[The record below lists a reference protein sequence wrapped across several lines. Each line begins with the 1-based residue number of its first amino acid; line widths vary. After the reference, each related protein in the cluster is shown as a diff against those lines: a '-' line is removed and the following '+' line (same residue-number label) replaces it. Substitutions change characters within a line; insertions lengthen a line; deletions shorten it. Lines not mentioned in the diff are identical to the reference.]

1 MGWTVVIGLFLIA
14 HGLIHVAVY
23 VPPAADDAPFDPVR
37 SWLFRRRLR
46 HLAVT
51 LAAITA
57 LIFVVAGIGI
67 LAHQDWWQ
75 AASVAGASAS
85 LALLALFFHPW
96 LGFGVAI
103 NVAVI
108 WVLTQTN
115 WPTSE
120 MLGW

>member
-14 HGLIHVAVY
+14 HGLAHVAVY
-23 VPPAADDAPFDPVR
+23 APPAADDAPFDPAR
-37 SWLFRRRLR
+37 SWMFGRQLR
-46 HLAVT
+46 PLALT

-57 LIFVVAGIGI
+57 LIFVIAGIGL
-67 LAHQDWWQ
+67 LAHLDWWQ

-85 LALLALFFHPW
+85 LVLLALFFHPW
-96 LGFGVAI
+96 LSFGVAI
-103 NVAVI
+103 NVAII
-108 WVLTQTN
+108 WVLTQTD

>member
-1 MGWTVVIGLFLIA
+1 MGWTILIGLFLIA

-23 VPPAADDAPFDPVR
+23 APPATDDAPFDPVR
-37 SWLFRRRLR
+37 SWMFRRRLR
-46 HLAVT
+46 SLALT

-57 LIFVVAGIGI
+57 LIFVIAGIGL

-85 LALLALFFHPW
+85 LVLLALFFHPW
-96 LGFGVAI
+96 LSIGVAI
-103 NVAVI
+103 NVAII
-108 WVLTQTN
+108 WALTQTD
-115 WPTSE
+115 WPTSD